1 MDICFS
7 NLNLRDDAGMFWVDT
22 AAPPALNLTD
32 RCDRKL
38 C

>member
-22 AAPPALNLTD
+22 AVPLRPQSN
-32 RCDRKL
+32 RQV
-38 C
+38 